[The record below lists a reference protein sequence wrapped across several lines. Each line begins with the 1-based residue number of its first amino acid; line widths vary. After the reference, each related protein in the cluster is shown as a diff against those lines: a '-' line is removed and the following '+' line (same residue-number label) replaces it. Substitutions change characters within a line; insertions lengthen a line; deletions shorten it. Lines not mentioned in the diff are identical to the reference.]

1 MSIISAILAGL
12 GLFFFGM
19 YLLTDHLKKLSGKSV
34 REKITH
40 WTTKPHKGLLWGGV
54 IITITQSTA
63 AATFILIGMMK
74 SGMMTVKKSMPMII
88 GFNMFAGLIVFILVI
103 DIKVGILTVLGLAAL
118 IYTSDSAYKYKNLA
132 GAILG
137 MSLLILGLITMQ
149 GGVAPLADAPWFK
162 EIIAYAE
169 GSFLLAF
176 IIGATLT
183 LLVQSSMA
191 VIVFAIVFERAGL
204 FSMFEVIMIVYGA
217 NVGSSVLTF
226 LLASKLTGNSK
237 QLAMFQVSFN
247 FVGALIM
254 VPLFYIEVYMGI
266 PLVKAL
272 AEFFSAD
279 GGTQAA
285 VINLIF
291 NAVPGAILFF
301 LVPSIADLLKRLWP
315 ESIEETISKPK
326 YIHDQMFEDST
337 SAIDLIELEQNRLLV
352 IMSKSFESIRA
363 GKKVLE
369 RRKLHD
375 AFETLGGTIK
385 EAITDLTSR
394 VTLSS
399 EDYDR
404 VNILLNNQHLLETGN
419 RTLEQLSSVLTDIK
433 AKSIAEKF
441 SNTVVEGLDAIL
453 LSLMDVAKDRDDE
466 DIQLISVMTSSD
478 GNGISRI
485 RSAYLNEESD
495 VNTEGKMLLL
505 SATNLTERLILLFG
519 EIGTNYSKL

>member
-149 GGVAPLADAPWFK
+149 GGVTPLADAPWFK

-176 IIGATLT
+176 IIGAALT

-217 NVGSSVLTF
+217 NVGSSILTF
-226 LLASKLTGNSK
+226 LLASKLTGNSR
-237 QLAMFQVSFN
+237 QLAMFQVSYN
-247 FVGALIM
+247 FAGALIM
-254 VPLFYIEVYMGI
+254 VPLFYI
-266 PLVKAL
+266 
-272 AEFFSAD
+272 
-279 GGTQAA
+279 
-285 VINLIF
+285 
-291 NAVPGAILFF
+291 
-301 LVPSIADLLKRLWP
+301 
-315 ESIEETISKPK
+315 
-326 YIHDQMFEDST
+326 
-337 SAIDLIELEQNRLLV
+337 
-352 IMSKSFESIRA
+352 
-363 GKKVLE
+363 
-369 RRKLHD
+369 
-375 AFETLGGTIK
+375 
-385 EAITDLTSR
+385 
-394 VTLSS
+394 
-399 EDYDR
+399 
-404 VNILLNNQHLLETGN
+404 
-419 RTLEQLSSVLTDIK
+419 
-433 AKSIAEKF
+433 
-441 SNTVVEGLDAIL
+441 
-453 LSLMDVAKDRDDE
+453 
-466 DIQLISVMTSSD
+466 
-478 GNGISRI
+478 
-485 RSAYLNEESD
+485 
-495 VNTEGKMLLL
+495 
-505 SATNLTERLILLFG
+505 
-519 EIGTNYSKL
+519 